1 MGPRTSMILLGLD
14 SLGAVQLQQRLQQG
28 LGITIAPGVI
38 WVRPTPADL
47 ADWFLGRMGLGTDK
61 PPP

>member
-1 MGPRTSMILLGLD
+1 MILLGLD